1 MSGKNSKPSRKRKR
15 QLGAIERD
23 ILEDLT
29 FGDLLYSFL
38 LSGRSTRQF
47 YKLARE
53 RAAYRHRRKIAIQR
67 LIELEYMRPIG
78 EKLSITHDGKN
89 ALGQIALDTFKLL
102 KTSAWDYKWRIAI
115 FDIPEKYAPL
125 RNKVRNILKTAGF
138 VQLQQS
144 VWVFPH
150 ECEDLVRLIK
160 EESRLSNYILYGV
173 LERIEDEDRLKKL
186 FRLHR

>member
-1 MSGKNSKPSRKRKR
+1 MAQYSAKRPHKR
-15 QLGAIERD
+15 TRGLGSIERD
-23 ILEDLT
+23 ILDELT

-38 LSGRSTRQF
+38 LSGRSTRHF

-53 RAAYRHRRKIAIQR
+53 RASYRHRRKIAIER
-67 LIELEYMRPIG
+67 LIESNFVQERG
-78 EKLSITHDGKN
+78 ERLSITHYGNN
-89 ALGQIALDTFKLL
+89 ALGGIALATLKLL
-102 KTSAWDYKWRIAI
+102 KTSAWDRKWRIAI

-125 RNKVRNILKTAGF
+125 RNRVRGILKAAGF

-150 ECEDLVRLIK
+150 ECEELVRLLK
-160 EESRLSNYILYGV
+160 EESRLSQYILYGV

-186 FRLHR
+186 FKLRE